1 MTVTQIANLEI
12 GENLRFIAEMHVS
25 TKRQT
30 GEKTTRRWLYFRIW
44 DRGKEQSTE
53 YYVSRITIE
62 DLGGITKFLNE
73 EFASRVEELR
83 KVSGL

>member
-25 TKRQT
+25 TKRKT
-30 GEKTTRRWLYFRIW
+30 GEKTTRRLLYFRIW